1 VARDPVDGSLRAVLH
16 LLDLDQSGE
25 GMIHRSGKRCLRKG
39 QTRLAGDAPRSLRKP
54 VPKGGQHSLLD
65 EKCPKLFVPD
75 EIKARH
81 VGTFRR
87 CFDGGHALF
96 PHRGMA
102 ATPAGRE
109 ALSQDAKAFCSWS
122 PLGCGERSMG

>member
-75 EIKARH
+75 EIKARDFSS
-81 VGTFRR
+81 VFRWPS
-87 CFDGGHALF
+87 CFIPSSRNGSNA
-96 PHRGMA
+96 
-102 ATPAGRE
+102 
-109 ALSQDAKAFCSWS
+109 SWT
-122 PLGCGERSMG
+122 RST